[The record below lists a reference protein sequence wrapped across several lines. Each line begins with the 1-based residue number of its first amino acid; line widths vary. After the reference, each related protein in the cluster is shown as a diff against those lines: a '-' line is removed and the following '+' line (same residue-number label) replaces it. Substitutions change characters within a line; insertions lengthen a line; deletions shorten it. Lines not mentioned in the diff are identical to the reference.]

1 MAKRNNR
8 TGRYEVLI
16 DFTEPQ
22 DDMTIYRAGKDKYP
36 RAGYNPTEE
45 RIAYLQSDKNA
56 LGRPSHRKTLIM
68 GAAVFRVTGWPPRTN
83 F

>member
-36 RAGYNPTEE
+36 RAGYDPPAE
-45 RIAYLQSDKNA
+45 RIEYLQSNRNA
-56 LGRPSHRKTLIM
+56 FGKPVIAKK
-68 GAAVFRVTGWPPRTN
+68 
-83 F
+83 